1 MVEKPSEYDSLRCFC
16 KGWDK
21 NPEHNLTYLRGV
33 EAHFTNKLKYGREG
47 RVFLNDVY
55 DYLGIDRTKAGQII
69 GWHMIRKILIRK
81 LISGLYKTNGANGGF
96 CKRIRTCCV
105 VRF

>member
-1 MVEKPSEYDSLRCFC
+1 MNTQNASFC

-21 NPEHNLTYLRGV
+21 NPGIQSHIFKRR

-69 GWHMIRKILIRK
+69 GWHMIRKNPDKEIDF
-81 LISGLYKTNGANGGF
+81 GLYKTNRG
-96 CKRIRTCCV
+96 
-105 VRF
+105 

>member
-1 MVEKPSEYDSLRCFC
+1 M
-16 KGWDK
+16 
-21 NPEHNLTYLRGV
+21 

-69 GWHMIRKILIRK
+69 GWVYDPENPDKEIDF
-81 LISGLYKTNGANGGF
+81 GLYKTNRANQAFVNGYEP
-96 CKRIRTCCV
+96 V
-105 VRF
+105 VLLDFNVDGEIWTEM